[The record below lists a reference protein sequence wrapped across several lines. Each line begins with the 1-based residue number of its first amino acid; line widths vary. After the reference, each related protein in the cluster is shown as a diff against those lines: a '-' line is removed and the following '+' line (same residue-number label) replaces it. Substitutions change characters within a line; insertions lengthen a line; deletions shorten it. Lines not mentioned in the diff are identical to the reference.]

1 MSVSDWGD
9 GDGEARAAGEEG
21 NGRWEAHG
29 VLAKLSWAARTE
41 PGDVRPHNEDWVGVH
56 ASTAPDDAWAQGPLF
71 VVADG
76 MGGHAA
82 GEVASR
88 VAVEAMLAS
97 WTAGT
102 PPPAQQA
109 LRGAARDAN
118 VAVYDAALEQG
129 RRGMGTTMV
138 ALTLAGTEALVA
150 SIGDSRAYLVRDGE
164 VTQLTV
170 DHSKVGE
177 MVRMRLLT
185 NEQAAQHPMRSV
197 LTRCLGQDVAAKV
210 DLARFD
216 TRRDDSFVL
225 CSDGLWDV
233 VGKADLAEVVGGIGS
248 DKWPTPR
255 DAVDE
260 LMARALGRDAP
271 DNVTCAIVRVTSNRP
286 IPAAAGRRP
295 FLFRRGR

>member
-1 MSVSDWGD
+1 MDATD
-9 GDGEARAAGEEG
+9 GGAPDAAGAG

-29 VLAKLSWAARTE
+29 VLAKLSWAVRTE
-41 PGDVRPHNEDWVGVH
+41 PGDVRPHNEDWVGAH
-56 ASTAPDDAWAQGPLF
+56 ASTAPDDAWVRGPLF

-88 VAVEAMLAS
+88 VAVETMLAS

-102 PPPAQQA
+102 PPPPQQA
-109 LRGAARDAN
+109 LRAAARDAN

-150 SIGDSRAYLVRDGE
+150 SIGDSRAYRVRDGE

-177 MVRMRLLT
+177 MVRMRMLSAD
-185 NEQAAQHPMRSV
+185 QAARHPMRSV
-197 LTRCLGQDVAAKV
+197 LTRSLGHELAARV
-210 DLARFD
+210 DLGRFE
-216 TRRDDSFVL
+216 TRRDDGFVL

-233 VGKADLAEVVGGIGS
+233 VGKADLAEVAGGIGAG
-248 DKWPTPR
+248 KWPTPR

-260 LMARALGRDAP
+260 LVARALGRDAP
-271 DNVTCAIVRVTSNRP
+271 DNVTCAIVRVTSDRP